1 MQKRSHKPRKKS
13 LNKGSNQMLES
24 YQKLRAN
31 EGGTVTFHYVVE
43 KEQDGKLHK
52 VVTSKRVLTV
62 SKEFVEK
69 RSISEILTVLTSIQ
83 RDFGATYFTF

>member
-1 MQKRSHKPRKKS
+1 MKERSHKPRKKS
-13 LNKGSNQMLES
+13 LNKGSNQILES

-43 KEQDGKLHK
+43 KEKEGKLHK
-52 VVTSKRVLTV
+52 VVTAKRVLTV
-62 SKEFVEK
+62 SKEFVDK
-69 RSISEILTVLTSIQ
+69 RSISEILTILTDMQ